1 MSTPTFTVIQRPN
14 AIFDETDKTKEM
26 FSKWILNAL
35 RHPHGFN
42 PRLNDVITFEVD
54 FTEKTEPEAKIRT
67 FILEGTSVHCLCST
81 LNKIERKILYNLEG
95 QITTGPTLGSPRRI
109 ELRIIRS
116 WPIIG
121 EITDTGEIKT

>member
-67 FILEGTSVHCLCST
+67 FILEGTSVHCPSPPSVILLC
-81 LNKIERKILYNLEG
+81 LVVPACRQAGL
-95 QITTGPTLGSPRRI
+95 QRRQVF
-109 ELRIIRS
+109 L
-116 WPIIG
+116 
-121 EITDTGEIKT
+121 IK